1 MSYLIDAFTGAF
13 RLILSLDREIF
24 TIALLSLRVA
34 GTATVV
40 ATLLGVPLAYT
51 IATRKFIGKSA
62 LLTVFNTLMALP
74 TVVIGLFCYS
84 FLSRKGP
91 LGFLDLLFT
100 PTGIII
106 GDVILAFPLIVGL
119 TVAAVNAVDE
129 RARFTAMSLGATSR
143 QTSWTVLVEARFAL
157 MAAVINGFGRVIAE
171 VGSAMMLG
179 GNIRG
184 YTRTITTAIALETS
198 KGEFA
203 FGMALGLILL
213 AVALSVNLLFRRFQT
228 AGQS

>member
-1 MSYLIDAFTGAF
+1 MTYLTEAFTGAF
-13 RLILSLDREIF
+13 HLIFSLDREIF
-24 TIALLSLRVA
+24 SIALLSLRVA
-34 GTATVV
+34 GTATVM
-40 ATLLGVPLAYT
+40 ATLLGVPLAYV
-51 IATRKFIGKSA
+51 IATRDFFGKSA
-62 LLTVFNTLMALP
+62 LLTIFNTLMALP
-74 TVVIGLFCYS
+74 TVVIGLFTYS

-100 PTGIII
+100 PTGIVI

-119 TVAAVNAVDE
+119 TVAAVNAVDD
-129 RARFTAMSLGATSR
+129 RARLTAMSLGATSR
-143 QTSWTVLVEARFAL
+143 QTSWTVLLEARFAL

-184 YTRTITTAIALETS
+184 YTRTLTTAIALETS

-213 AVALSVNLLFRRFQT
+213 TVALSVNLLFRRFQT
-228 AGQS
+228 AAR

>member
-1 MSYLIDAFTGAF
+1 MAYLIDAFTGAF
-13 RLILSLDREIF
+13 RLIFSLDREIF
-24 TIALLSLRVA
+24 GIALLSLRVA
-34 GTATVV
+34 GTATVL
-40 ATLLGVPLAYT
+40 ATLLGVPLAYV
-51 IATRKFIGKSA
+51 IASRSFPGKSA

-74 TVVIGLFCYS
+74 TVVIGLFTYS

-129 RARFTAMSLGATSR
+129 RARITAMSLGATPG
-143 QTSWTVLVEARFAL
+143 QTSWTVLAEARFAL

-184 YTRTITTAIALETS
+184 YTRTLTTAIALETS

-213 AVALSVNLLFRRFQT
+213 TVALLVNILFRRFQT
-228 AGQS
+228 AARS

>member
-1 MSYLIDAFTGAF
+1 MTYLTEAFTGAF
-13 RLILSLDREIF
+13 HLIFSLDREIF
-24 TIALLSLRVA
+24 NIALLSLRVA
-34 GTATVV
+34 GTATVM
-40 ATLLGVPLAYT
+40 ATLLGVPFAYV
-51 IATRKFIGKSA
+51 IATREFPGKSA
-62 LLTVFNTLMALP
+62 LLTIFNTLMALP
-74 TVVIGLFCYS
+74 TVVIGLFTYS

-100 PTGIII
+100 PTGIVI

-119 TVAAVNAVDE
+119 TVAAVNAVDD
-129 RARFTAMSLGATSR
+129 RARLTAMSLGATSR
-143 QTSWTVLVEARFAL
+143 QTSWTVLLEARFAL

-179 GNIRG
+179 GNIKG
-184 YTRTITTAIALETS
+184 YTRTLTTAIALESS

-213 AVALSVNLLFRRFQT
+213 AVALSVNLLFRRFQM
-228 AGQS
+228 AAR

>member
-1 MSYLIDAFTGAF
+1 MTYLTEAFTGAF
-13 RLILSLDREIF
+13 HLIFSLDREIF
-24 TIALLSLRVA
+24 SIALLSLRVA
-34 GTATVV
+34 GTATVM
-40 ATLLGVPLAYT
+40 ATLLGVPLAYV
-51 IATRKFIGKSA
+51 IATRDFFGKSA
-62 LLTVFNTLMALP
+62 LLTIFNTLMALP
-74 TVVIGLFCYS
+74 TVVIGLFTYS

-119 TVAAVNAVDE
+119 TVAAVNAVDD
-129 RARFTAMSLGATSR
+129 RARLTAMSLGATSR
-143 QTSWTVLVEARFAL
+143 QTSWTVLLEARFAL

-184 YTRTITTAIALETS
+184 YTRTLTTAIALETS

-213 AVALSVNLLFRRFQT
+213 TVALSVNLLFRRFQT
-228 AGQS
+228 AAR